1 MPGPPKKPSLA
12 PNLASADSI
21 KGRILSWANLGENGY
36 SSRNSEPWLRP
47 GLEVFPRRARTSIK
61 FAVINRRFIYV
72 ILTMSYRYSYSVT
85 QQITKQVVI
94 SFAILIFSCNYAQ
107 ASKASL
113 QNIVLDSKNE
123 NLTLSFKLEDAFS
136 EEMKEVILS
145 GTSVTFTFF
154 VVLREIKDFWVDKK
168 IVDIK
173 IDHMLKY
180 NVLKKEF
187 VIKRSWQI
195 DEVLITGSFV
205 EAQNFMTAI
214 SSLKILP
221 FNWLENGNRYQIA
234 IKAELSKANLPLNL
248 RSVMFLSPPWGFE
261 TDWYILDFNRS

>member
-1 MPGPPKKPSLA
+1 
-12 PNLASADSI
+12 
-21 KGRILSWANLGENGY
+21 
-36 SSRNSEPWLRP
+36 
-47 GLEVFPRRARTSIK
+47 
-61 FAVINRRFIYV
+61 
-72 ILTMSYRYSYSVT
+72 MSYRYLNSVI
-85 QQITKQVVI
+85 QQIPKQVLIAVCV
-94 SFAILIFSCNYAQ
+94 LIFSCNLAQ
-107 ASKASL
+107 ATKASL

-123 NLTLSFKLEDAFS
+123 NLTLSFKLEGAFS
-136 EEMKEVILS
+136 EQMKEVILS
-145 GTSVTFTFF
+145 GTSITFTFF

-195 DEVLITGSFV
+195 DEVLITDSFA
-205 EAQNFMTAI
+205 EAQNLMAAI

-221 FNWLENGNRYQIA
+221 FNWLENGNRYEIT

-248 RSVMFLSPPWGFE
+248 RPVMFFSPPWGFE